1 MLPLTDCSQGE
12 KPSPYLAWF
21 AYLVGILRG
30 FVHLLAD
37 DLGGDLVEM
46 GGEGTAQFLKLW
58 PKRHLDEAGRSTDN
72 DGSTVHPRVAEGLD
86 DLSTRSEENTSELQS
101 LISIS
106 YAVFCLQ
113 NKKKQNKHTSIIS

>member
-58 PKRHLDEAGRSTDN
+58 PKRHLDEAGRGTDN
-72 DGSTVHPRVAEGLD
+72 DGLTVHPRVAEGLD
-86 DLSTRSEENTSELQS
+86 AVGSEERRVGKECVSTCRSRWS
-101 LISIS
+101 PD
-106 YAVFCLQ
+106 
-113 NKKKQNKHTSIIS
+113 H

>member
-58 PKRHLDEAGRSTDN
+58 PKRHLDEAGRGTAN
-72 DGSTVHPRVAEGLD
+72 DGLTVHPRVAEGLD
-86 DLSTRSEENTSELQS
+86 AVSGTEERRVGKGCVRW
-101 LISIS
+101 ISFRG
-106 YAVFCLQ
+106 APV
-113 NKKKQNKHTSIIS
+113 N

>member
-58 PKRHLDEAGRSTDN
+58 PKRHLDEAGRGTDN
-72 DGSTVHPRVAEGLD
+72 DGLTVHPRV
-86 DLSTRSEENTSELQS
+86 RSEEHTSELQS
-101 LISIS
+101 LLRIS
-106 YAVFCLQ
+106 YAVFCLDKTQ
-113 NKKKQNKHTSIIS
+113 ITSTTNNNHL

>member
-1 MLPLTDCSQGE
+1 MRISDWSSDVCSSDLQWLLFLTLWVVLRGHILSMLPRTDCSQGE
-12 KPSPYLAWF
+12 KPSPELAWF

-58 PKRHLDEAGRSTDN
+58 PKRHLDEAGRGTDN
-72 DGSTVHPRVAEGLD
+72 DGLTVHPRVAEGLD
-86 DLSTRSEENTSELQS
+86 AVST
-101 LISIS
+101 
-106 YAVFCLQ
+106 A
-113 NKKKQNKHTSIIS
+113 

>member
-1 MLPLTDCSQGE
+1 MRISDWSSDVCASDL
-12 KPSPYLAWF
+12 LAWF

-58 PKRHLDEAGRSTDN
+58 PKRHLDEAGRGTDN
-72 DGSTVHPRVAEGLD
+72 DGLTVHPRCAEDQIGRASCRERVCQYVEISVVAGSLKK
-86 DLSTRSEENTSELQS
+86 TKNT
-101 LISIS
+101 
-106 YAVFCLQ
+106 
-113 NKKKQNKHTSIIS
+113 TS